1 METLLRSQ
9 IISIDLVQEGQG
21 ISVGSFKSR
30 PLSTLLLLG
39 LLSWITYVLIAPEI
53 DLDDFAILS
62 KDSPLAIH
70 ALPQH
75 VLQGNASI
83 APPRITFPATD
94 FSGLALVAFIHKA
107 VEVPSDPPRI
117 LRC

>member
-1 METLLRSQ
+1 MR
-9 IISIDLVQEGQG
+9 
-21 ISVGSFKSR
+21 SFKTR

-53 DLDDFAILS
+53 DLDDFAIRS

>member
-1 METLLRSQ
+1 MH
-9 IISIDLVQEGQG
+9 
-21 ISVGSFKSR
+21 SFKIR

-39 LLSWITYVLIAPEI
+39 LLSWIAYVLIAPEI
-53 DLDDFAILS
+53 DLDDFAIRS

-75 VLQGNASI
+75 ALQGNTSVI
-83 APPRITFPATD
+83 PPRISFPSAD
-94 FSGLALVAFIHKA
+94 FSSLALVAFIHTA
-107 VEVPSDPPRI
+107 VDVPSDPPRI

>member
-1 METLLRSQ
+1 
-9 IISIDLVQEGQG
+9 
-21 ISVGSFKSR
+21 VGSFKSR

-75 VLQGNASI
+75 VLQGNATI
-83 APPRITFPATD
+83 ID
-94 FSGLALVAFIHKA
+94 FSDLALVALIHKA
-107 VEVPSDPPRI
+107 VEIPSDPPRI